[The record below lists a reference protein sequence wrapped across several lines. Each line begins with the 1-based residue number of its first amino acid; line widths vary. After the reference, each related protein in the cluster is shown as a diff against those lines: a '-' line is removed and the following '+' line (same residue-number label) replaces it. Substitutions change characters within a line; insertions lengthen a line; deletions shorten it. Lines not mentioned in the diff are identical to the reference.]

1 VKVLILGG
9 TSFVGRHIDE
19 IARSHGHEVTLL
31 NRGVSPNDSPA
42 EVLIAD
48 RDDPAALSVLEGRS
62 WDVAIDVSGLNAAR
76 VLTAARA
83 LRDAVDH
90 YVLVSTVSV
99 YDPAPGAF
107 VTEDS
112 PTVAA
117 DPDDPSGPEMSRYAE
132 QKRAAELA
140 ALRTFGAEQVAVLR
154 PGVILG
160 PFENI
165 GRLSYWLGRAATPGQ
180 FIAPG
185 QPSRAFDFVDARD
198 LAEFAVHLGRQRT
211 SGVFTCLNPAGRDT
225 WGDFIASACWATGAE
240 AEPVWVPDEVLL
252 EAGVA
257 QWSGLPM
264 WLAAEP
270 AVYSTQAA
278 TAAGLECRPMSVT
291 LEDSWSWLAGLEAE
305 PPRLYRP
312 AALDR
317 ETEARILAAYAARS

>member
-1 VKVLILGG
+1 VLVLGG
-9 TSFVGRHIDE
+9 TSFVGRHIDGA
-19 IARSHGHEVTLL
+19 ARANGHDVTLL
-31 NRGVSPNDSPA
+31 NRGVSPNNSPA

-48 RDDPAALSVLEGRS
+48 RDDPASLTVVDGRS

-76 VLTAARA
+76 VLTASRA

-90 YVLVSTVSV
+90 YVLISTVSV
-99 YDPAPGAF
+99 YDSAPGSF
-107 VTEDS
+107 VTENS
-112 PTVAA
+112 PTVLA
-117 DPDDPSGPEMSRYAE
+117 DADDPSAPDMARYAE

-140 ALRTFGAEQVAVLR
+140 ALRTFGADQVAVLR

-185 QPSRAFDFVDARD
+185 VAGRAFDSVDARD

-211 SGVFTCLNPAGRDT
+211 SGTFTCLNPPGRDT
-225 WGDFIASACWATGAE
+225 WGDFIASACWATGAD
-240 AEPVWVPDEVLL
+240 AEPVWIPDDVLL
-252 EAGVA
+252 DAGVA

-264 WLAAEP
+264 WLADEP
-270 AVYSTQAA
+270 AVHSTQAA
-278 TAAGLECRPMSVT
+278 TAAGLECRPLSVT
-291 LEDSWSWLAGLEAE
+291 LEDSWSWLAGLDAE
-305 PPRLYRP
+305 PARLYRP

-317 ETEARILAAYAARS
+317 ETEAGILAAYAARS

>member
-1 VKVLILGG
+1 MRVLVLGG
-9 TSFVGRHIDE
+9 TSFVGRHIE
-19 IARSHGHEVTLL
+19 EVARANGHEVTLL
-31 NRGVSPNDSPA
+31 NRGVSPTTSPA
-42 EVLIAD
+42 EVLVAD
-48 RDDPAALSVLEGRS
+48 RDDPASLSVLDGRS

-76 VLTAARA
+76 VLTASRA

-99 YDPAPGAF
+99 YDAAPGSF

-112 PTVAA
+112 RTVVG
-117 DPDDPSGPEMSRYAE
+117 DPDDPSLPEMARYAE

-140 ALRTFGAEQVAVLR
+140 ALRTFGPDQVAVLR

-165 GRLSYWLGRAATPGQ
+165 GRLSHWLGRAAAPAP

-185 QPSRAFDFVDARD
+185 EPSRAFDFVDARD

-211 SGVFTCLNPAGRDT
+211 HGVFTCLNPPGRDT
-225 WGDFIASACWATGAE
+225 WGDFIASACWATGAD
-240 AEPVWVPDEVLL
+240 AEPVWIPDDVLV

-264 WLAAEP
+264 WLPAEP

-278 TAAGLECRPMSVT
+278 SEAGLQCRPLSVT
-291 LEDSWSWLAGLEAE
+291 LEDSWAWLAGLDAE
-305 PPRLYRP
+305 PPRSYRP

-317 ETEARILAAYAARS
+317 DNEARILAAYAARS